1 MFSFSEITSIMDS
14 HLILKQKIAQREAF
28 FDDTYL
34 KSASDT
40 KKISVIAVMHL
51 LDTGIPFVNVL
62 QKYFSLECII
72 PKRNSIN
79 KNLFPFYPQ
88 EKILSVT
95 RDELKSIDSIK
106 RVLERIPRENKL
118 VLLDIGGYFSVI
130 ANDLKSLLGERF
142 LGVIEDT
149 ENGHQKYLSQPNLL
163 APVISVARSPLK
175 NNEDHLVGQAVVFST
190 DALLREQGVLINNKK
205 VGVIGFGKIGN
216 GILSSLRDK
225 GCSISVYDTDPI
237 VLISAYSK
245 GNSITNKLKI
255 IENSDI
261 IFCSTGQLS
270 LKGEEFK
277 FLKNGVFIASVTSS
291 DDEMDISWMEKNYTK
306 KEVSEHISFY
316 ENNGHFVYL
325 LNNGNAIN
333 FLHGA
338 VVDDFI
344 LLVQKEM
351 MDTILYMSAS
361 PLENKVQDGSVDIRS
376 RIADSWLKY
385 FLSISV

>member
-1 MFSFSEITSIMDS
+1 MDT
-14 HLILKQKIAQREAF
+14 HLILKKKIAQREAF
-28 FDDTYL
+28 FDDAYL

-79 KNLFPFYPQ
+79 KNLLPFYPQ
-88 EKILSVT
+88 EKILSIT

-106 RVLERIPRENKL
+106 CVLEKIPRENRL
-118 VLLDIGGYFSVI
+118 VLLDIGGYFSAIV
-130 ANDLKSLLGERF
+130 NDLKSLLGERF
-142 LGVIEDT
+142 LGAIEDT
-149 ENGHQKYLSQPNLL
+149 ENGHQKYLSQSNLL

-175 NNEDHLVGQAVVFST
+175 NNEDYLVGQAVVFST

-225 GCSISVYDTDPI
+225 GCSISVYDTDPV

-261 IFCSTGQLS
+261 IFCSTGRLS

-306 KEVSEHISFY
+306 KEVSERISFY
-316 ENNGHFVYL
+316 ENNGHVVYL

-351 MDTILYMSAS
+351 MDTMLYMSTLS
-361 PLENKVQDGSVDIRS
+361 LENKVQDGSVDIRS
-376 RIADSWLKY
+376 RISDSWLKY

>member
-1 MFSFSEITSIMDS
+1 MDT
-14 HLILKQKIAQREAF
+14 HLILKKKIAQREAF

-79 KNLFPFYPQ
+79 KNLLPFYPQ
-88 EKILSVT
+88 EKILSIT

-106 RVLERIPRENKL
+106 CVLEKIPRENRL
-118 VLLDIGGYFSVI
+118 VLLDIGGYFSAIV
-130 ANDLKSLLGERF
+130 NDLKSLLGERF
-142 LGVIEDT
+142 LGAIEDT
-149 ENGHQKYLSQPNLL
+149 ENGHQKYLSQSNLL

-175 NNEDHLVGQAVVFST
+175 NNEDYLVGQAVVFST

-225 GCSISVYDTDPI
+225 GCSISVYDTDPV

-261 IFCSTGQLS
+261 IFCSTGRLS

-306 KEVSEHISFY
+306 QEVSERISLY

-325 LNNGNAIN
+325 FNNGNAIN

-351 MDTILYMSAS
+351 MDTMLYMNTLS
-361 PLENKVQDGSVDIRS
+361 LENKVQDGSVDIRS
-376 RIADSWLKY
+376 RISDSWLKY